1 MYFCSLIYPILSMKP
16 ILSSLSLSENYPNY
30 NALLKDDI
38 QNFIEENKDKE
49 ITQTLLNLPKEYQ
62 DLRIEIGNQIKSL
75 QKSKLKLSLWYHSD
89 KILFPP
95 SLSIEQASSEITAE
109 YKASLLESNFNND
122 DAINLENQTLVDLT
136 GGMGVDS
143 FYFSKKVGKV
153 IYIEQNELLAS
164 IAKYNFEKLG
174 ATNIEV
180 ICGNSEDFLEKAK
193 KENLVFDW
201 IYLDPARRDN
211 VQKKVFLLE
220 DCQPNMID
228 LWESFKNIGKKWLL
242 KTAPLLDIQLV
253 LSRLSYVE
261 KVEVV
266 ALQNECKEVLYQLES
281 SNENKENT
289 KIVVNTINLHTKNS
303 QRKKIEDNT
312 LEEFSFTTSEEKNIF
327 IDYSTKNEIQNF
339 LYEPNVAVLKAGAF
353 KTITQKYELN
363 KLSTNTHL
371 YTSQELK
378 ENFAGKIFKIS
389 EVITYSKKEIKR
401 KFGKKAFNVVS
412 RNFPITV
419 QELRKQ
425 FGISEGKNEFLFFT
439 TLTSNSLDEKIV
451 ILCEKINL

>member
-1 MYFCSLIYPILSMKP
+1 MKSSLSI
-16 ILSSLSLSENYPNY
+16 LSLSENYPNY

-62 DLRIEIGNQIKSL
+62 NLRIEIGNQIKSL
-75 QKSKLKLSLWYHSD
+75 QKSKSKLPLWYNSD

-95 SLSIEQASSEITAE
+95 SLSIEQASSESTAE
-109 YKASLLESNFNND
+109 YKASLVENNFNND
-122 DAINLENQTLVDLT
+122 DKINVENQTLVDLT

-143 FYFSKKVGKV
+143 FYFSKKVKKV

-164 IAKYNFEKLG
+164 IAKHNFEKLG

-193 KENLVFDW
+193 TENLVFDW

-228 LWESFKNIGKKWLL
+228 LWDLFKNRGKKWLL

-253 LSRLSYVE
+253 LNRLTDIE

-266 ALQNECKEVLYQLES
+266 ALQNECKEVLYQLDSFE
-281 SNENKENT
+281 EKRENT
-289 KIVVNTINLHTKNS
+289 NIVVNTINLHAENRN
-303 QRKKIEDNT
+303 RKHYKENN
-312 LEEFSFTTSEEKNIF
+312 LEQFSFLISEEKGIF
-327 IDYSTKNEIQNF
+327 IDYSLKNEIQSF

-353 KTITQKYELN
+353 KSIAQKYQLH

-371 YTSQELK
+371 YTSIDLK
-378 ENFAGKIFKIS
+378 ENFVGKKFKIL
-389 EVITYSKKEIKR
+389 EVASFSKKEIKR
-401 KFGKKAFNVVS
+401 KFGKTNFNIVT
-412 RNFPITV
+412 RNFPMSV
-419 QELRKQ
+419 KDLRKQ
-425 FGISEGKNEFLFFT
+425 FSISEGQHEFLFFT
-439 TLTSNSLDEKIV
+439 TTTSNSVDEKIV
-451 ILCEKINL
+451 LRVERV